1 MQPKLKLY
9 TLKFLFS
16 YGNLLT
22 PLGPVIVLTACAIA
36 GYLCFL
42 PNGSI
47 KPLRLPHASP
57 IADAKAPG
65 DSRKC

>member
-36 GYLCFL
+36 G
-42 PNGSI
+42 S
-47 KPLRLPHASP
+47 KKKRWRLLNL
-57 IADAKAPG
+57 
-65 DSRKC
+65 